1 MPAPSQYQKLTL
13 FEDGRHVRRLTGL
26 GLMHDLLRV
35 NANVDTVFI
44 YDDFLNEA
52 LDQTNGFWIAKTN
65 GTGASA
71 LTVPDTLNGILR
83 LIGGTDDNGYGGQ
96 VGQLSFSTEL
106 NPVLITSVRCNA
118 ITSFK
123 VEVGWIDAQTHAGA
137 VNSADTTTPTSTAA
151 DYAVGIAD
159 TDANTSS
166 DLWMLATDGSTAN
179 MNATITASGEAVGA
193 AAATPTTAA
202 ANTYDRMA
210 VTLRK
215 ISATVVTAQLYRNGK
230 LLAAHGAALA
240 NQIKGGVAIA
250 PWLFFQTRVVTTNRR
265 ADVDY
270 AIIVSDRS

>member
-13 FEDGRHVRRLTGL
+13 FEDGRHVRRLTGV
-26 GLMHDLLRV
+26 GLMRDLLRV
-35 NANVDTVFI
+35 NANVDTIFI
-44 YDDFLNEA
+44 YDDFLREA

-71 LTVPDTLNGILR
+71 LIVPDTQGGILR

-96 VGQLSFSTEL
+96 AGQLSFQTHL
-106 NPVLITSVRCNA
+106 NPVLITSIRCNA
-118 ITSFK
+118 VTSFK
-123 VEVGWIDAQTHAGA
+123 VEVGWTDSQADAGA
-137 VNSADTTTPTSTAA
+137 VDSADTTTPTSTAA

-166 DLWMLATDGSTAN
+166 DLWMLSTDGSTAN

-202 ANTYDRMA
+202 IDTYDRMA
-210 VTLRK
+210 VTLRAL
-215 ISATVVTAQLYRNGK
+215 SATVVSAQLYRNGK
-230 LLAAHGAALA
+230 LLAQHGGALA
-240 NQIKGGVAIA
+240 NQIKGGIAIC

-270 AIIVSDRS
+270 AIIMQDRS